1 LIRIQIELA
10 RLPERAGDRR
20 ALEEREDALLKRYE
34 RRWTAPLRAVLPE
47 DVTTPIF
54 HRGFVEEMLF
64 WGTAG
69 AEALVDPVDDLFT
82 LLPLRALRL
91 LPLGGHTTSPM
102 PWETRMKTITDRLG
116 PAELKA
122 LVRLPQLEGVQL
134 LDFSG
139 TTMSNPGGGPPIVV
153 GNYIGDSGVLL
164 LAECRHLQGLRVLL
178 LRDNVISDRGALTLV
193 ESPALTGLTT
203 LDLSHNR

>member
-1 LIRIQIELA
+1 MMHEAFLASILETPDDDVPRLIYADWLEEHGEPDRAALIRIQIELA

-64 WGTAG
+64 WGRAG
-69 AEALVDPVDDLFT
+69 AEALVDHVDDLFT

-134 LDFSG
+134 L
-139 TTMSNPGGGPPIVV
+139 
-153 GNYIGDSGVLL
+153 
-164 LAECRHLQGLRVLL
+164 
-178 LRDNVISDRGALTLV
+178 
-193 ESPALTGLTT
+193 
-203 LDLSHNR
+203 